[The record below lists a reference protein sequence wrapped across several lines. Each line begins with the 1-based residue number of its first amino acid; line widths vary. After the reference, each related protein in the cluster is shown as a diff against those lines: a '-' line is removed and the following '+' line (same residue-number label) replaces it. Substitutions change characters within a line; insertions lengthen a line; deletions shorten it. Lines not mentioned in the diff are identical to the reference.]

1 MDLEKKPDRL
11 ILINSGVQLASEG
24 SKVLETLKDLSKGG
38 VDIVSC
44 GTCIDF
50 YGLKDKMRVGS
61 ISNMYEII
69 QSLLEADRLIRP

>member
-1 MDLEKKPDRL
+1 M
-11 ILINSGVQLASEG
+11 SGVE
-24 SKVLETLKDLSKGG
+24 
-38 VDIVSC
+38 IVSC

-50 YGLKDKMRVGS
+50 YGLKDKIRVGS